1 MDYAVSAIEEMSMR
15 KAIIATVVLLIA
27 LSSPL
32 SAVVGFCAKMPC
44 CESHEASHDA
54 TLAPPPVDCCTSVS
68 CALAPP
74 GHQQTSATVHYA
86 AGAILFSTVSIHVT
100 PPPMPARSSGAIEPS
115 PPSGVGDRLSLLS
128 TFLI

>member
-1 MDYAVSAIEEMSMR
+1 MSMR

-54 TLAPPPVDCCTSVS
+54 KLAAPAADCCTAVS
-68 CALAPP
+68 CADAPP
-74 GHQQTSATVHYA
+74 GYQQTSATVHYA
-86 AGAILFSTVSIHVT
+86 AGAILFCTVSMHVT
-100 PPPMPARSSGAIEPS
+100 LPLISASSWRGIGPS

-128 TFLI
+128 IFLI